1 MQRGNYLL
9 QFQDNNNKKTL
20 KMKLKTHPKRENY
33 SCNNNNKQNAGKN
46 NFEVVIKLLWNENKK
61 AVII

>member
-20 KMKLKTHPKRENY
+20 TKDEIKNSSKKRKL
-33 SCNNNNKQNAGKN
+33 Q
-46 NFEVVIKLLWNENKK
+46 LQ
-61 AVII
+61 